1 MMPDL
6 FDLIVIGGGPAG
18 YTAALEAASLSRSV
32 LLIERDQLGGTCLNR
47 GCIPTKALL
56 RSAGLYREL
65 REEGASLGVTAGETA
80 PTVPYDFSAMHAHA
94 TEVRNTLRSG
104 IEGLL
109 RRGKVEVVTG
119 SGLVQ
124 DAHTV
129 QVGDRIVTGQHILL
143 AMGSQP
149 ACPPIPGLENPG
161 VVTSDEMLT
170 GEGVD
175 CRHLILI
182 GGGVIGVEFAQIYR
196 DLGKEVT
203 ILEAMP
209 RLLPTLDREFGQ
221 SLQMN
226 LKKRGCE
233 IFTGAMVQGIEAAA
247 DGGGLCCTFAD
258 KKGTQQV
265 TGDCVLVCTGRRPC
279 TKGAFAPA
287 VEEALHLQ
295 RGFVPVNERYETAVP
310 SILAVGDL
318 ILGGIQLA
326 HAAEAQAKNAVRL
339 LFGADPAKNC
349 TIIPSCVFTQ
359 PEIACAGLTADEAK
373 EQGIDV
379 IVRKNLTSANGKA
392 LIEGAGRGFVKLVYH
407 KEDEVLV
414 GAQLLCPHAGEM
426 IGTLTACINA
436 GLTRT
441 QMETTVFPH
450 PTVSETMIP

>member
-65 REEGASLGVTAGETA
+65 REEGASLGVTAGENS

-170 GEGVD
+170 G
-175 CRHLILI
+175 
-182 GGGVIGVEFAQIYR
+182 
-196 DLGKEVT
+196 EVT

-339 LFGADPAKNC
+339 LFGAGPAKNC

-392 LIEGAGRGFVKLVYH
+392 LIEGAGRGFIKLVYH